1 MALGELHPHDQHD
14 KKSRTFRQV
23 WAMWS
28 RWKAPRR
35 AGMIERLFG
44 EDKNVLP
51 YVVALLGTVF
61 VAATL
66 LDAFEVVL
74 LPRPVRHRA
83 RLNRYFFLGTWQIWS
98 RLASRLPAG
107 RRREDFI
114 GVYGPLSMVLLFTLW
129 AVCMIIGFGLLQ
141 WALREITADGPSRS
155 FAREM
160 IVSGDAFFTLGYG
173 DIVPR
178 TLAARLLVIVEAG
191 TGFAFIAF
199 TISYLPVLYQH
210 FAQRDAQIIEFAA
223 RAGTPPSAAQLLG
236 WHIARRQFQQLDQWL
251 ATWESWAGE
260 LIESHSTYPMLAF
273 YRSQHGG
280 HSWLASL
287 AVVLDTCTLILAGT
301 DDGRTLQ
308 AAATFAA
315 ARRVLNEVGSSLDV
329 ISLPWD
335 GNRRV
340 ADQDIILLIDALKQ
354 SFDGWRNSPDTLGF
368 VSDLRR
374 AYEPQLASLSVYLM
388 LPLPDW
394 GTSSLLVAGPGQADL
409 IHQLVRR
416 SGTNKR

>member
-1 MALGELHPHDQHD
+1 
-14 KKSRTFRQV
+14 
-23 WAMWS
+23 
-28 RWKAPRR
+28 
-35 AGMIERLFG
+35 
-44 EDKNVLP
+44 VLP
-51 YVVALLGTVF
+51 FVVALLGTVF

-83 RLNRYFFLGTWQIWS
+83 RLNRYFFLGTWWVWS
-98 RLASRLPAG
+98 RLSSRLPAG

-129 AVCMIIGFGLLQ
+129 ALCMIVGFGLLQ
-141 WALREITADGPSRS
+141 WALREVTADGPSQS

-178 TLAARLLVIVEAG
+178 TLAARLLVIIEAG

-236 WHIARRQFQQLDQWL
+236 WHIARKQFQQLDQWL
-251 ATWESWAGE
+251 ANWESWAGE

-273 YRSQHGG
+273 YRSQHDG

-315 ARRVLNEVGSSLDV
+315 ARRVLNEVGTSLDV

-335 GNRRV
+335 VNRRV
-340 ADQDIILLIDALKQ
+340 AERDLVLLTDALGR
-354 SFDGWRNSPDTLGF
+354 SLEGWRDSPDTLAH

-374 AYEPQLASLSVYLM
+374 AYEPQLESLSVYLR

-394 GTSSLLVAGPGQADL
+394 GPPSLLVHGPAQAEL
-409 IHQLVRR
+409 IRR
-416 SGTNKR
+416 LLKRGGTDKK